1 MLTNGKRSARIG
13 NAVGTAGV
21 AQLVEQLICNQ
32 QAGGSSPSTSSTILS
47 ISGGIPERS
56 NGADCKSV
64 VTDFGGSNPP
74 SPTSSEIPATVPF
87 PAPPKTALWWE
98 FLRLHPRTSL
108 LGPRLSFLRG
118 TPLRWRR
125 GPGVLPPFFW
135 RALWGM
141 ESGLAPLLLRV
152 PGLWVCQGVWDG
164 WNYKKLGGE
173 SKIAHMFDDVKREF
187 TRNL

>member
-74 SPTSSEIPATVPF
+74 SPTSSEIPTTVPF

-98 FLRLHPRTSL
+98 FLRLQPRTAL
-108 LGPRLSFLRG
+108 LGPRLRFFTGDEGRRTGDERRG
-118 TPLRWRR
+118 TVAALRWRR
-125 GPGVLPPFFW
+125 GGAFF
-135 RALWGM
+135 LL
-141 ESGLAPLLLRV
+141 ESEWDTRSLAVIL
-152 PGLWVCQGVWDG
+152 
-164 WNYKKLGGE
+164 K
-173 SKIAHMFDDVKREF
+173 
-187 TRNL
+187 

>member
-32 QAGGSSPSTSSTILS
+32 QVGGSSPSTSSTILS

-74 SPTSSEIPATVPF
+74 SPTNSEIPAAVPF
-87 PAPPKTALWWE
+87 PASPKTALWRE
-98 FLRLHPRTSL
+98 FLRLQPRTAL
-108 LGPRLSFLRG
+108 LGPRLSFFTGDGGRG
-118 TPLRWRR
+118 DTGRR
-125 GPGVLPPFFW
+125 
-135 RALWGM
+135 
-141 ESGLAPLLLRV
+141 
-152 PGLWVCQGVWDG
+152 
-164 WNYKKLGGE
+164 NYKKLGGE
-173 SKIAHMFDDVKREF
+173 FKIAHMFDYVKGDF
-187 TRNL
+187 TRFL

>member
-32 QAGGSSPSTSSTILS
+32 QAGGSSPSTSSTSLYV
-47 ISGGIPERS
+47 SGGIPERS

-74 SPTSSEIPATVPF
+74 SPTSSEIPTTVPF

-98 FLRLHPRTSL
+98 FLRLQPRTAL
-108 LGPRLSFLRG
+108 LGPRLRFFTG
-118 TPLRWRR
+118 DGRR
-125 GPGVLPPFFW
+125 GDTG
-135 RALWGM
+135 R
-141 ESGLAPLLLRV
+141 
-152 PGLWVCQGVWDG
+152 

-173 SKIAHMFDDVKREF
+173 FKIAHMFDYVKGDF
-187 TRNL
+187 TRFL